1 MLKPITLTLVP
12 DGMYA
17 LPALRQALGE
27 RTGAHLYKK
36 IVERV
41 GKEPGPPLGHGMKG
55 VVYELG
61 DGRVLKIT
69 SDASEI
75 KAMTIM
81 KGVDHPNLVRIDDV
95 FVVCRGQSGV
105 GIVVREWIGN
115 VLETIEEMDY
125 LNSLIRLAVDD
136 AQDKIFDVYWDGY
149 SEAEKMKLG
158 MQELL
163 DRLEEAGGDAT
174 EREVIRGLRSGI
186 HKLLNLGIYGI
197 DFDPRNIA
205 VDNLGNAVIFD
216 VGVVDLGKLAQV
228 ERIDCPVGRRIVS
241 PA

>member
-55 VVYELG
+55 VVYDLG

-69 SDASEI
+69 SDASEVQ
-75 KAMTIM
+75 AMTIM
-81 KGVDHPNLVRIDDV
+81 RGVNHSNLVRVDDI
-95 FVVCRGQSGV
+95 FVMCRGQSGV
-105 GIVVREWIGN
+105 GVVVREWVGN
-115 VLETIEEMDY
+115 VLENIEEMDY

-136 AQDKIFDVYWDGY
+136 SEEAILDVYREDHPDTQ
-149 SEAEKMKLG
+149 ATKLG
-158 MQELL
+158 MQDLM
-163 DRLEEAGGDAT
+163 DRLEEAGGSKA
-174 EREVIRGLRSGI
+174 EREIIQGLRAGI
-186 HKLLNLGIYGI
+186 HKLLNLGIYGV

-205 VDNLGNAVIFD
+205 VDNNGNAVIFD
-216 VGVVDLGKLAQV
+216 VGVVNLGTYAQV